1 MVVKIESCMNSC
13 SKNRVIARGKAPPN
27 DKVLIYKLLNPSK
40 CRDSQRFL
48 LYIIEIEKLLQADMV
63 QGSMFKKNLTRHL
76 YLRDMR
82 YLFLLAF
89 TVNGLKTNENFAV
102 LGCNNA
108 VTKKPELTI
117 SIKAT
122 YFNDNLSWMLDQA
135 CLKILLSHFHSD
147 VSNVMFKVLWS
158 RLYHI
163 D

>member
-1 MVVKIESCMNSC
+1 MVVKIESYTNSC
-13 SKNRVIARGKAPPN
+13 SKVRVIARGKAPPN

-108 VTKKPELTI
+108 VSKKPELTI

-135 CLKILLSHFHSD
+135 CFKILLSHFHSD